1 MAHAPPSAFAEATG
15 GAMGALWTTLLFHP
29 LDVAKLRLQAEADA
43 EEEEEEEGVGEK
55 GGVDEREEGKTDE
68 HLPVVMEQGTSAS
81 ASSSSKTDEHF
92 LTVMEQGTS
101 ASSSSSSS
109 SSAPTGGATPAAG
122 APKKGPTTFFGEA
135 LVVLKQPDLWYAGLG
150 TFWVVD

>member
-43 EEEEEEEGVGEK
+43 EEEEEERVGEK
-55 GGVDEREEGKTDE
+55 GEEEEGKTDE
-68 HLPVVMEQGTSAS
+68 HFPVVMEQGSSTSAG
-81 ASSSSKTDEHF
+81 SSSGAPSG
-92 LTVMEQGTS
+92 GTTPS
-101 ASSSSSSS
+101 A
-109 SSAPTGGATPAAG
+109 GAT
-122 APKKGPTTFFGEA
+122 KKGPKTFFGEA

-150 TFWVVD
+150 TFGFFMCVCWVSVLSYVCASFLGDEM

>member
-1 MAHAPPSAFAEATG
+1 MVHPPPSAFAEATG

-43 EEEEEEEGVGEK
+43 EQEEEEEEEEGGAGGEK
-55 GGVDEREEGKTDE
+55 GEGEEGKTDE
-68 HLPVVMEQGTSAS
+68 HLPVVMEQGTSIN
-81 ASSSSKTDEHF
+81 
-92 LTVMEQGTS
+92 

-109 SSAPTGGATPAAG
+109 NSG
-122 APKKGPTTFFGEA
+122 PKTFFGEA

-150 TFWVVD
+150 TFL